1 MRNVESGVP
10 QFVTC
15 YTEYI
20 NCISG
25 HLINPHDHLK
35 QLFWFCRQPPPDIH
49 RSMAW
54 IGSHSL
60 RKASVRYMGI
70 DVFVT
75 HPDYKVSNNGYV
87 NDIALVKLKKKIKF
101 SKDVSPVKLPEP
113 SDIFSTSSDCWII
126 GWGNVGTNGMSSER
140 SSTLTQ
146 PHRFSSMPSLPPPHS
161 MMHVCIDPLPY
172 PETLQQLKLHIIPQ
186 SECKQK
192 NPELTDDMLCAG
204 DMTGGK
210 GPCEVS
216 YS

>member
-15 YTEYI
+15 YAEYI

-25 HLINPHDHLK
+25 HLINPHDDLK
-35 QLFWFCRQPPPDIH
+35 QLFWLCRQPPPNTH

-75 HPDYKVSNNGYV
+75 HPDYKVSKNGYV

-101 SKDVSPVKLPEP
+101 SKAVSPVKLPEP

-140 SSTLTQ
+140 SSTFNPATQ
-146 PHRFSSMPSLPPPHS
+146 IQQHALASSSAFMSAQIHC
-161 MMHVCIDPLPY
+161 HI
-172 PETLQQLKLHIIPQ
+172 LK
-186 SECKQK
+186 
-192 NPELTDDMLCAG
+192 
-204 DMTGGK
+204 
-210 GPCEVS
+210 PCS
-216 YS
+216 S